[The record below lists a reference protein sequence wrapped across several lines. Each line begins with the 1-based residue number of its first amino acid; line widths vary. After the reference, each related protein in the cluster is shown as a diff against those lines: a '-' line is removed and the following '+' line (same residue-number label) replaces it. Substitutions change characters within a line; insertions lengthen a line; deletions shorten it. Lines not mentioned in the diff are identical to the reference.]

1 MDENIERAI
10 TVALTERG
18 IDVVMAQADGH
29 ANTPDEIVFD
39 RAVSLGRVLVS
50 EDADMLAEA
59 TRRLRNGESFWG
71 LVFWRQQT
79 ISIGMVISDLE
90 LLALAGR
97 SDDVR
102 DQILFLPL

>member
-10 TVALTERG
+10 TAALKERAVD
-18 IDVVMAQADGH
+18 IVTAQEDGH
-29 ANTPDEIVFD
+29 ANTADEIVFD

-59 TRRLRNGESFWG
+59 TRRLRLGETFLG
-71 LVFWRQQT
+71 LVFWRQQKLPL
-79 ISIGMVISDLE
+79 GFVISDLE
-90 LLALAGR
+90 LLGVAGV
-97 SDDVR
+97 SEDVR